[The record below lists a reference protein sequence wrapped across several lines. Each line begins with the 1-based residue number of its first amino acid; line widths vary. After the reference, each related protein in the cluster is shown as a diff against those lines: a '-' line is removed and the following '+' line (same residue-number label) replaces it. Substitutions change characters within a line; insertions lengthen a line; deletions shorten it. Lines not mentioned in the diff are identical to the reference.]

1 MEKVIIDKERCKGC
15 DLCVSVCPKKIL
27 RLSPD
32 EINAKGY
39 SPAECIDQ
47 DECIACGFCF
57 TICPDFAI
65 TINDKK

>member
-1 MEKVIIDKERCKGC
+1 MEKVIINKERCKGC

-27 RLSPD
+27 ILSPD

-39 SPAECIDQ
+39 SPAECINQ
-47 DECIACGFCF
+47 DECIACGFCA

-65 TINDKK
+65 TVIDNK